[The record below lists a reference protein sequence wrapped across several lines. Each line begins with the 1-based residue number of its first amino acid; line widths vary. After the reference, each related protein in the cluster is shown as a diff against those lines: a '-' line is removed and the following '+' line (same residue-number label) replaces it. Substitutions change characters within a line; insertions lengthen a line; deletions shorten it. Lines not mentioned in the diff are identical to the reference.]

1 MEMETYTDTEKEYH
15 TNIIT
20 DAIELYERR
29 SEQLK
34 FPIEDHIN
42 LVLEF
47 DRYSHLLHNVTDIV
61 SVERYEMLFDKAERL
76 ARQLAITYET
86 QRQFN
91 FNEYYN
97 FCKAVDEILD
107 LILNESSENE
117 EDLEQLFSKMRM

>member
-76 ARQLAITYET
+76 ARQLAINYEN

-97 FCKAVDEILD
+97 FCKAVDEILN

>member
-29 SEQLK
+29 SEELK

-107 LILNESSENE
+107 LILNESSQNE